1 MIPTGAGSEGAGVYY
16 TMELRTG
23 AFERR
28 RADKGKADRRVQT
41 EETIAIRP
49 VLEQDVG
56 LLLGLIRELA
66 DYEKMSGDVE
76 ATEELLLDSLFRR
89 KAARAV
95 IAEYAGKPAG
105 YALFFYNFS
114 TFTGRPGIYLEDLFV
129 RPALRGLGV
138 GKALFSYVARLAA
151 DGDCSRM
158 EWSCLDWNE
167 PSIHFYSGMGALP
180 LSGWTQYRLDRSAL
194 AAFSAAAEKERG

>member
-1 MIPTGAGSEGAGVYY
+1 M
-16 TMELRTG
+16 
-23 AFERR
+23 
-28 RADKGKADRRVQT
+28 QT

-49 VLEQDVG
+49 VSEQDVG

-76 ATEELLLDSLFRR
+76 VTEELLLDSLFRR
-89 KAARAV
+89 KAARAI

-138 GKALFSYVARLAA
+138 GRALFSHVARLAA

-167 PSIHFYSGMGALP
+167 PSIRFYRGMGARP
-180 LSGWTQYRLDRSAL
+180 LSDWTQYRLDRSAL
-194 AAFSAAAEKERG
+194 AAFSAAAEKKRG